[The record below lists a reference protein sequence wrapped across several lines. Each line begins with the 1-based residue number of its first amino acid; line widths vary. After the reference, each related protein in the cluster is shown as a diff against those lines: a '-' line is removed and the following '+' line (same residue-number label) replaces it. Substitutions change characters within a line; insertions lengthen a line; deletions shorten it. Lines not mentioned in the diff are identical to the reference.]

1 MEWEKG
7 DGAGHKCNTDD
18 GCLMSA
24 KATFSPAVV
33 AGSRTILR
41 FVNLMEGGRMHEYS

>member
-1 MEWEKG
+1 MPDVGKG
-7 DGAGHKCNTDD
+7 DLLA
-18 GCLMSA
+18 
-24 KATFSPAVV
+24 PAVV